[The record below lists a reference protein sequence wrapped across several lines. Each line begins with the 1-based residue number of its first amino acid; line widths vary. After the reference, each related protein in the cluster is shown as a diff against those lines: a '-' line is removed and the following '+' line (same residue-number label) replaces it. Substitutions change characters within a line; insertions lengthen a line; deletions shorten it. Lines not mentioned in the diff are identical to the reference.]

1 MSGIGKIKLV
11 ALDSNIFIYNLEQ
24 NPDFVKFSDK
34 VFQKLASN
42 KLKAVTSIITL
53 TEILSY
59 PNTERVINQLRDDFK
74 STPNLSI
81 FEVNEEIALEA
92 ANIRREYRFRLPDSI
107 QLATA
112 KQAKAKAFITN
123 DERLKKFKE
132 LKVILISEV

>member
-1 MSGIGKIKLV
+1 MNGIGNIKLI

-24 NPDFVKFSDK
+24 NPEFVKLTDK
-34 VFQKLASN
+34 IFTKLASN

-59 PNTERVINQLRDDFK
+59 PKTEGVINQLKEDFK

-81 FEVNEEIALEA
+81 FEVDEAIALEA
-92 ANIRREYRFRLPDSI
+92 ANIRRHYRFRLPDSI

-112 KQAKAKAFITN
+112 KLSKAKAFISN

-132 LKVILISEV
+132 LKVILISEI